1 MDKPKFEFKG
11 KYLIDADLRLKTA
24 LHIGGTEEG
33 FEIGGIDNPVIKD
46 PMTGIPY
53 IPGSSLK
60 GKMRSLLE
68 WAHDLV
74 KPEQTDN
81 GWKAGPAQ
89 DISQDVCIVFGIA
102 AEGHKGKKLPGPT
115 RLTVLDAYPRRDA
128 NGYDQKSE
136 WERYMGEGVYTE
148 IKTENSIDRLTS
160 AANPRPM
167 ERVPSDSVFRTQFIF
182 DVYEDADFNRLK
194 VLFEGMTLLEDS
206 TLGGGGSRGSGRVK
220 FENISITPRH
230 KGFYLGSEEKG
241 LKEVNINGLKTAKAF
256 VDNFSKIFPETKKD
270 ENDG

>member
-1 MDKPKFEFKG
+1 MDDPKFEFKG

-46 PMTGIPY
+46 SMTGIPY

-60 GKMRSLLE
+60 GKLRSLLE
-68 WAHDLV
+68 WAHHLV
-74 KPEQTDN
+74 KPELTDN

-89 DISQDVCIVFGIA
+89 DSNQDVCIVFGIA

-115 RLTVLDAYPRRDA
+115 RLTVLDAYPKQDT
-128 NGYDQKSE
+128 NGYDQKAK
-136 WERYMGEGVYTE
+136 WKQYMGEGLFTE

-160 AANPRPM
+160 EANPRPM
-167 ERVPSDSVFRTQFIF
+167 ERVPANSVFRAQFIF
-182 DVYEDADFNRLK
+182 DVYEDDDFNRLK

-230 KGFYLGSEEKG
+230 KGFYLGSEENG
-241 LKEVNINGLKTAKAF
+241 LRKVNINGSKSAKEF
-256 VDNFSKIFPETKKD
+256 VDNFSKIFQETIKD
-270 ENDG
+270 EHDG

>member
-24 LHIGGTEEG
+24 LHIGGTEAG

-46 PMTGIPY
+46 PMTGMPY

-74 KPEQTDN
+74 KPEKSGEN
-81 GWKAGPAQ
+81 WKAGPAK
-89 DISQDVCIVFGIA
+89 DSSQDVCIVFGIA
-102 AEGHKGKKLPGPT
+102 AEGHKGQNLPGPT
-115 RLTVLDAYPRRDA
+115 RLTVLDAYPKNA
-128 NGYDQKSE
+128 NGYDQKAK
-136 WERYMGEGVYTE
+136 WEQYMGEGLFTE

-160 AANPRPM
+160 AANPRPV
-167 ERVPSDSVFRTQFIF
+167 ERVPADSVFRTQFIF
-182 DVYEDADFNRLK
+182 DIYEDADFNRLK

-256 VDNFSKIFPETKKD
+256 VDNFSNIFPGNKK
-270 ENDG
+270 G